1 MDRGNVNPAQHL
13 WLQSME
19 EDLKKMGITR
29 WWEKVFDRE
38 QRRHIVREAKD
49 HSELWRLGR
58 RSTTFALMIEGN
70 HEKNPNQFVQHQD
83 LNSELS
89 EYESNVMNFDWC
101 YALCIQKFITD
112 HISQLAGAGI

>member
-49 HSELWRLGR
+49 HSEL
-58 RSTTFALMIEGN
+58 
-70 HEKNPNQFVQHQD
+70 
-83 LNSELS
+83 
-89 EYESNVMNFDWC
+89 
-101 YALCIQKFITD
+101 
-112 HISQLAGAGI
+112 